1 MLPTYNPIQHLPP
14 PVDLLPTLTV
24 NARGRVYL
32 SRALRERLDLR
43 SNQAIDLLPPS
54 NGSPYWHLDLRPEAS
69 RRLYWYSDCRP
80 RIEGIVLPTGLLPAG
95 QLLTLK
101 LLPGPPAFAGFYP
114 LLPDTSAYAHAT
126 QR

>member
-32 SRALRERLDLR
+32 SRALRERLDLTC
-43 SNQAIDLLPPS
+43 NQAIDLLAPS
-54 NGSPYWHLDLRPEAS
+54 NGSAYWHLDIRPEAS
-69 RRLYWYSDCRP
+69 RRLYWYPDCRP
-80 RIEGIVLPTGLLPAG
+80 RIEGIVLPTG
-95 QLLTLK
+95 

-114 LLPDTSAYAHAT
+114 LLPDTSAYAHVT